1 MTPPED
7 DFWEA
12 VERIRD
18 RDPRFRREAY
28 PFLVA
33 ALGATVM
40 ALPAERRADPERRH
54 LAGPELVAGM
64 VRFARDEFG
73 PLAATVFGEW
83 GVRTSGD
90 VGDMVF
96 ELIAEKQLQALPGD
110 RREDFDG
117 GPDLLAELR
126 GETAPRSRP
135 GGAA

>member
-12 VERIRD
+12 VDRIRD
-18 RDPRFRREAY
+18 RDPRYRREAY

-40 ALPAERRADPERRH
+40 ALPVERREDPERRH
-54 LAGPELVAGM
+54 LSGPELVAGM

-73 PLAATVFGEW
+73 PLAATVFEEW
-83 GVRTSGD
+83 GVRHSGD
-90 VGDMVF
+90 VGEMVF
-96 ELIAEKQLQALPGD
+96 ALIAERQLHARPED
-110 RREDFDG
+110 RREDFEG

-126 GETAPRSRP
+126 GERAPRP